1 MSHHRLIQALALIA
15 AAATGNALAAGPAAK
30 DSTAIL
36 KASFTD
42 KGQAAVERLNQ
53 TEAQRSCSEHGLKEL
68 PKALR
73 AKLEKNALAEVKLP
87 ADDKYMGSWK
97 DGEKIAQNGRGMQ
110 SSDDK
115 AAPNGANCYACHQ
128 ITKQEISFG
137 NIGPSLAQYGKL
149 RGGPTP
155 EMLKYTWSKVYNSH
169 SVNACSV
176 MPRYGAADIL
186 TEKQIQDVVA
196 LLLDPESPVNK

>member
-1 MSHHRLIQALALIA
+1 MKRLTALLIA
-15 AAATGNALAAGPAAK
+15 VGAMTGALAAGPDA
-30 DSTAIL
+30 TAVL
-36 KASFTD
+36 KASFED
-42 KGQAAVERLNQ
+42 KGQATVDRLNQ
-53 TEAQRSCSEHGLKEL
+53 SEAQRICSDYGKKEL
-68 PKALR
+68 PKAVR
-73 AKLEKNALAEVKLP
+73 AKLEKDAQANVKLP
-87 ADDKYMGSWK
+87 ADGKYMGSWK

-110 SSDDK
+110 WSDDK

-128 ITKQEISFG
+128 LTKQEISFG